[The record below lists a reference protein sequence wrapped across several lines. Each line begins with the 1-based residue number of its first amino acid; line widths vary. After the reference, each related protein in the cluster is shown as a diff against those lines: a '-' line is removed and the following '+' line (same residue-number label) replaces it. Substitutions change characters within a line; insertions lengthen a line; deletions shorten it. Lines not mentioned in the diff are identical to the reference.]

1 MIDFGEEHT
10 ILDFVGVC
18 LVVLALALVAAIL
31 VWSSA
36 GQTGGSGTPDTSWN
50 LTRLNDTH
58 ATITH
63 ASGDSVRA
71 AQLTVLVNE
80 TVQPVAWSA
89 TVVSEGDYA
98 TVRVVAGTTLRL
110 LWRQDGGEP
119 TVLYRWD
126 AAP

>member
-1 MIDFGEEHT
+1 MIDLEDYTG
-10 ILDFVGVC
+10 LDLVGVG

-31 VWSSA
+31 LWSVA
-36 GQTGGSGTPDTSWN
+36 GQTGSGTPDTSWN

-58 ATITH
+58 VTVTH

-71 AQLTVLVNE
+71 SQLTVLVNE
-80 TVQPVAWSA
+80 TARPVEWSA
-89 TVVSEGDYA
+89 TVVSEGDDA
-98 TVRVVAGTTLRL
+98 TVRVSAGTTLRL

-126 AAP
+126 SVP